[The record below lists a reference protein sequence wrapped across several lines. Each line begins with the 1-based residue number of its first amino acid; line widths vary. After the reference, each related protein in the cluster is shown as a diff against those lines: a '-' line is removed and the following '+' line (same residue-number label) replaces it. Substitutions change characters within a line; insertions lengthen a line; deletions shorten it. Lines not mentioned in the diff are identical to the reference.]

1 MDFIECRMDS
11 KEYVKDYNGLQ
22 KTSMDFIKD
31 KWTLGIFDLLLRIL
45 KSLLVLRM
53 D

>member
-11 KEYVKDYNGLQ
+11 KEYVKDYKGLQ

-31 KWTLGIFDLLLRIL
+31 KWTLGNLDVLLRTL